1 MTTLPK
7 KNLVLSLIFPAIIF
21 CAGMYYFIKQLVRS
35 LSMRDD
41 PIMHWLVF
49 AVIVLG
55 GVLPAVLTTKLNIDT
70 SEYLAV
76 RLRST
81 VLIFIADTLISQRGI
96 NIVVAISVSVLCA
109 AELFYQLLEVQDDWT
124 TGGERAVLMLSD
136 PIFYYSAYILTE
148 LYV

>member
-21 CAGMYYFIKQLVRS
+21 CAGMYYFLKQLPRS
-35 LSMRDD
+35 LLMRDD
-41 PIMHWLVF
+41 PIIHELVF

-55 GVLPAVLTTKLNIDT
+55 GVLPAVLTIKLNIDT
-70 SEYLAV
+70 SEYLEV
-76 RLRST
+76 RLKST
-81 VLIFIADTLISQRGI
+81 ALIYIADTFISQRGV
-96 NIVVAISVSVLCA
+96 NIVVAIFVSVLCA
-109 AELFYQLLEVQDDWT
+109 AELFYQLLEIQDDWT

-136 PIFYYSAYILTE
+136 PIFYYSAYILTW